1 MSAHEDLSRAEGV
14 KASSERA
21 FGLVFAAFFVLIGL
35 FPLLRGRPMRLWA
48 FPVAVIFLLAGL
60 LLPAVLKPLNWF
72 WMQLA
77 VVLHK
82 IMTHI
87 VTGAMFFLIFTPIGL
102 LMRAFGKDPL
112 RVAYDP
118 KSSSYWI
125 LREPPGPPPESM
137 INQF

>member
-60 LLPAVLKPLNWF
+60 LLPVVLKPLNWF

-82 IMTHI
+82 IMTPI